1 MTFDWGE
8 LILGQEQSSHT
19 EEQATPKE
27 SFFQRFKKKYGLEKE
42 ADAPAEQSVQEE
54 QPEEEPRLP
63 EGRGVMQI
71 SEQSLLFALWRDWMH
86 EQGAEAKDFYL
97 VLEKP
102 GEVPAPIDD
111 EAMEAEKNRLLV
123 KFLMESKKRH
133 RLVRMAKGAKAAAE
147 KADGATEATAEVQA
161 HPTDL
166 DADAVI
172 HIPKGALGA
181 WMMLYPPVGEGKPL
195 SYDELMERIEAEG
208 IVFGV
213 DEARLHQ
220 LAENPVYFDTVLIAR
235 GQPEVHGKDGWIKEY
250 YPRELSN
257 TFATDENGN
266 MDYRSAA
273 NTQVVHEGDV
283 ICEAIPPTEGIPGKK
298 VTGTELPAEPG
309 KPVKLPSGTNTCLN
323 EEQNKL
329 LAAKDGNL
337 QFIREC
343 FCVQPL
349 FHVNGDVDYG
359 VGNIDFPGD
368 VHITGDVKNGFVVK
382 AKGNIMIDGLVEG
395 AVLEAGGNISIRKG
409 VLGDNRAVLRSPKC
423 ISAQYLENCV
433 IYVGDKVETS
443 SIITSDVFS
452 DNAIIVRFG
461 RGTIIG
467 GNLVATNLISANVI
481 GCRAERVTELTIG
494 EVPMLKQ
501 EREEVLA
508 QLAELD
514 KQEAT
519 LGSNISY
526 LDIDD
531 IDEAEEKAR
540 NRAQRLAKFR
550 LQRSVLTVQK
560 AQLYKKLDELDQ
572 KETDASKCKVLC
584 DTIYPRTRIS
594 FGGISCTID
603 QQIYHCNVHVQDGE
617 LVTY

>member
-1 MTFDWGE
+1 M
-8 LILGQEQSSHT
+8 GQ
-19 EEQATPKE
+19 
-27 SFFQRFKKKYGLEKE
+27 
-42 ADAPAEQSVQEE
+42 
-54 QPEEEPRLP
+54 
-63 EGRGVMQI
+63 
-71 SEQSLLFALWRDWMH
+71 
-86 EQGAEAKDFYL
+86 EQGAETKDFYL

-123 KFLMESKKRH
+123 KFLMKSKKCH

-147 KADGATEATAEVQA
+147 KADGAMEATPEVQA

-166 DADAVI
+166 EADAVI

-220 LAENPVYFDTVLIAR
+220 LAEDPVYFDTELIAR

-257 TFATDENGN
+257 TFAMDENGN

-273 NTQVVHEGDV
+273 NTQVLHEGDV
-283 ICEAIPPTEGIPGKK
+283 ICEAIPLTEGIPGKK
-298 VTGTELPAEPG
+298 VTGTELPAAGQAREAAQRHEY
-309 KPVKLPSGTNTCLN
+309 LPERGA
-323 EEQNKL
+323 EQ
-329 LAAKDGNL
+329 A
-337 QFIREC
+337 
-343 FCVQPL
+343 
-349 FHVNGDVDYG
+349 
-359 VGNIDFPGD
+359 
-368 VHITGDVKNGFVVK
+368 
-382 AKGNIMIDGLVEG
+382 
-395 AVLEAGGNISIRKG
+395 AGGNISIRKG

-443 SIITSDVFS
+443 SIITSDVFN

-467 GNLVATNLISANVI
+467 GNLVATNLIGANVI
-481 GCRAERVTELTIG
+481 GCRAERMTELTIG

-508 QLAELD
+508 QLRRWTSRRQPLA
-514 KQEAT
+514 AT
-519 LGSNISY
+519 SAIWISR
-526 LDIDD
+526 ISM
-531 IDEAEEKAR
+531 R
-540 NRAQRLAKFR
+540 R
-550 LQRSVLTVQK
+550 
-560 AQLYKKLDELDQ
+560 
-572 KETDASKCKVLC
+572 
-584 DTIYPRTRIS
+584 RTRRETVRRGWRNS
-594 FGGISCTID
+594 ACKGPC
-603 QQIYHCNVHVQDGE
+603 
-617 LVTY
+617 